1 MGEMP
6 RYGMGSRPTL
16 RNRRVL
22 FGPMADGLVISSDR
36 EDTLTRAEYLAARG
50 YDANGSSGAAAPNGA
65 AEPDPP
71 PSAAGANLDLLARS
85 CAWCGDSLPAG
96 AHGRARYCGARCRRA
111 AKRARERPTAAAAL
125 PLPAAPFGAGS
136 DSDGAFA
143 PATGAAPAPF
153 PAAEVGAL
161 LGLASVGAVT
171 VERDGWRL
179 VVHPRT

>member
-1 MGEMP
+1 
-6 RYGMGSRPTL
+6 
-16 RNRRVL
+16 
-22 FGPMADGLVISSDR
+22 
-36 EDTLTRAEYLAARG
+36 LAVRG
-50 YDANGSSGAAAPNGA
+50 YDANGSNGAPNGA
-65 AEPDPP
+65 STESA
-71 PSAAGANLDLLARS
+71 PSAAGAILDVVARS
-85 CAWCGDSLPAG
+85 CAHCGDPMPAG
-96 AHGRARYCGARCRRA
+96 THGLARYCGARCRRA

-143 PATGAAPAPF
+143 PATGASAGDSSSSAAPFGAGSGSDGAFAPATGAAPAPF

-161 LGLASVGAVT
+161 LELASVGAVT